1 MKKSIALLLI
11 LSLIFSLVAC
21 GGGDGETNTSPSSL
35 SASVSDSKTEDADAQ
50 KPTDTDEKPDPKP
63 EEEVRKPTPGQ
74 LPTETSNLVLAGDQ
88 ARKRV
93 IVYDAD
99 CYDGKNLEKCVV
111 WSHTP
116 DGAGIIAGLRY
127 RSDTVFGNVILICG
141 GGRFASIVTYNDA
154 KTLWKTK
161 NAGSNPHSVE
171 ILPDGNVV
179 VGSSTDGKITLFHTS
194 VLVEKP
200 NTASADIT
208 YQTYKLDGA
217 HGVLWDPEY
226 QVLWALGNT
235 ELIAF
240 RVQGSGENA
249 VLVPEPSMKAKL
261 PTNYGHALAAD
272 LTDVHALYLSSGYNV
287 YRYDKKTKLFSDSYE
302 GAVFM
307 NRPNIKGFG
316 NNPNGHFFYT
326 YPNGGPGRK
335 WASLNIAEWCTD
347 TICYA
352 YREENGTLKW
362 KAMVSPSAAFYKV
375 VPFYGEYQ

>member
-1 MKKSIALLLI
+1 ML
-11 LSLIFSLVAC
+11 FSFAAC
-21 GGGDGETNTSPSSL
+21 GGGAEPSDTAT
-35 SASVSDSKTEDADAQ
+35 ASVSDSDGDASGAT
-50 KPTDTDEKPDPKP
+50 KPSDTQTDPKP

-111 WSHTP
+111 WSHIP
-116 DGAGIIAGLRY
+116 DGAGNIAGLRY
-127 RSDTVFGNVILICG
+127 RSDTVFGNVILICAS
-141 GGRFASIVTYNDA
+141 GRFASIVTYNDA

-171 ILPDGNVV
+171 ILPDGNAVV
-179 VGSSTDGKITLFHTS
+179 ASSTDGKITLFHTS

-200 NTASADIT
+200 NTVSADIT
-208 YQTYKLDGA
+208 SETYTLEGA

-240 RVQGSGENA
+240 RVQGIGENA
-249 VLVPEPSMKAKL
+249 VLVPEPSMKANL
-261 PTNYGHALAAD
+261 PSNYGHALAAD
-272 LTDVHALYLSSGYNV
+272 LTDVHALYLSSGYAV
-287 YRYDKKTKLFSDSYE
+287 YRYDKKTKTFSTSYE
-302 GAVFM
+302 GNIFM
-307 NRPNIKGFG
+307 NCKNVKGFG